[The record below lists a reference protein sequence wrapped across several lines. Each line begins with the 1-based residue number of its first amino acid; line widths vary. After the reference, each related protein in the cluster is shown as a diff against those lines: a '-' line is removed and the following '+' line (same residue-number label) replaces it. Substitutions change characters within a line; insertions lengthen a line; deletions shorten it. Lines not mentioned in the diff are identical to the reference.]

1 MPYITARR
9 RQDILE
15 GAGYEEIGELVYV
28 LTGECLEYFDTFA
41 GEHQFATHNAIIGAL
56 ECAKA
61 EWYRRM
67 IAPYEDKAIERN
79 GDVYEL
85 D

>member
-1 MPYITARR
+1 MPYIPADR
-9 RQDILE
+9 RQALLE
-15 GAGYEEIGELVYV
+15 GERYDEIGELVYAI
-28 LTGECLEYFDTFA
+28 TEECIEYFNTFA

-56 ECAKA
+56 ECAKM

-67 IAPYEDKAIERN
+67 AVPYEDKKIVEE

>member
-1 MPYITARR
+1 MPYISEQR
-9 RQDILE
+9 RQDLLE
-15 GAGYEEIGELVYV
+15 GAGYEDIGELVYAI
-28 LTGECLEYFDTFA
+28 TEECIEYFDTFA
-41 GEHQFATHNAIIGAL
+41 GEHQFATHNAIVGAL
-56 ECAKA
+56 ECAKM

-67 IAPYEDKAIERN
+67 TVPYENKKIESE